1 MFELSIKVFNSEKS
15 MTKKHPIYEENVVM
29 SRDDETI
36 RTLVNEAIE
45 EFADDVEDVQVKT
58 LMIF

>member
-1 MFELSIKVFNSEKS
+1 MSIKISNAEKS
-15 MTKKHPIYEENVVM
+15 MTKKHAIYEENIVM
-29 SRDDETI
+29 SQDDATI
-36 RTLVNEAIE
+36 QALVKEAIE